1 MSLQER
7 LRTRGGR
14 PDGFGLGPICDEAA
28 AELDRLQARVAEL
41 EVDADYYVWRLQV
54 ILPIF
59 QEARDALPAISLASA
74 KLYRVDLSLGDRMDK
89 AGTATRDDF
98 DTARKAKP

>member
-7 LRTRGGR
+7 LRAYAIGR
-14 PDGFGLGPICDEAA
+14 RWDGHTFISREEATQAA

-41 EVDADYYVWRLQV
+41 GDLLCELMEDPAAGPFTNTMDYSLLIKWQVATDA
-54 ILPIF
+54 
-59 QEARDALPAISLASA
+59 AI
-74 KLYRVDLSLGDRMDK
+74 
-89 AGTATRDDF
+89 